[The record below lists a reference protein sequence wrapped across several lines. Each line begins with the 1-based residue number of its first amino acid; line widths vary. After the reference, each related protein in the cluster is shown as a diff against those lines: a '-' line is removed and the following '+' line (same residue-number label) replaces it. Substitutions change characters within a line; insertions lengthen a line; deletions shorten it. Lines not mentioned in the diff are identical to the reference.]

1 MGHAVAGRPPVPGLV
16 AGTTPRDFGMHRAVV
31 PGWHRLKTE
40 YISFKPPAVAA
51 VKMLNRPPFFETF
64 AATLRHRD
72 TADGG
77 STVEYIY
84 HFTARPR
91 WLRWLLHPVMNA
103 VFRWETRKRLRS
115 LRRYLALRQLQ
126 PD

>member
-1 MGHAVAGRPPVPGLV
+1 MTGGWSGTRCCGTLACARAG
-16 AGTTPRDFGMHRAVV
+16 PRRSA
-31 PGWHRLKTE
+31 LKTE
-40 YISFKPPAVAA
+40 YISFEPPEVAA
-51 VKMLNRPPFFETF
+51 VKLLNHPAFFETF

-72 TADGG
+72 TANG
-77 STVEYIY
+77 SSSVTYIY

-126 PD
+126 RD